1 MKTVLKQG
9 LTNHVAIV
17 MDASDSMS
25 IHHNAV
31 IQAVDEQ
38 IAQLARLS
46 KEMDQDTRVT
56 VVIFSSTAKV
66 LIYDKDVL
74 RLPSIREYYH
84 PNGMTALVDATLLAL
99 DDLSELPEKYTDHAY
114 FCIVLTD
121 GQENASKNRPSVL
134 AQRVSQLADNW
145 TLAALVPNMR
155 GEDYAQRCG
164 FPPGNIAVW
173 DRRTAAGFDQAASS
187 IRQATENFMTNRAAG
202 IRSSRSV
209 FSTGSDV
216 VNAASVRQAG
226 LTPLPRNNYQIVSVP
241 DDVKARPEIRPFV
254 QEYGYTFRTGNAFYE
269 LMKTETIQAS
279 KSIAV
284 LEKKTKQVY
293 TGPEA
298 RGLIGLP
305 DMDVRVK
312 PDYNTDY
319 TIFVQSTSVNR
330 KLMPGTQL
338 LIMT

>member
-9 LTNHVAIV
+9 LTNHVAILL
-17 MDASDSMS
+17 DASSSMS

-31 IQAVDEQ
+31 IRAVDEQ
-38 IAQLARLS
+38 IASLARLS
-46 KEMDQDTRVT
+46 KEMDQETRVT
-56 VVIFSSTAKV
+56 VVIFSDRAQV

-74 RLPSIREYYH
+74 RLPSIREHYH

-134 AQRVSQLADNW
+134 AQRVSQLSDNW
-145 TLAALVPNMR
+145 TLAALVPDMR

-173 DRRTAAGFDQAASS
+173 DTRTAAGFDQAAHT
-187 IRQATENFMTNRAAG
+187 IRRATETFMTNRAAG

-209 FSTGSDV
+209 FSTGSEA

-226 LTPLPRNNYQIVSVP
+226 LTPLPRNNYQLVP
-241 DDVKARPEIRPFV
+241 VPRVAEIRPFV
-254 QEYGYTFRTGNAFYE
+254 QECGYTFRTGCAFYE

-284 LEKKTKQVY
+284 LEKKTDRVY

-298 RGLIGLP
+298 RDLIGLP
-305 DMDVRVK
+305 DMNVRVK

-330 KLMPGTQL
+330 KLMPGTRL